1 MALQRMIL
9 VPPELW
15 EKRCETPSPPPVKTI
30 LKSKD
35 HSYNKWT
42 RVRLHQDPYLK
53 TEELKRESI
62 PIPIIET
69 TRKSGPFKLEPELD
83 LFNSDKML
91 INGVDM
97 NIKLTR
103 TPEAF
108 YLLGPNDDAKVRIKI
123 LDATLFIT
131 QVELKPPLLLAHA
144 NVLAMKRKAH
154 YPVTHRQI
162 KTFTARSG
170 TQQISI
176 NNAFLGPVPD
186 RILKVLVKNAA
197 FVGSASTNPFHFH
210 HYDMTN
216 LVLYINGVQ
225 HPSEPIYYG
234 LLFTLWSCKRL

>member
-108 YLLGPNDDAKVRIKI
+108 YLLAPNDD
-123 LDATLFIT
+123 T
-131 QVELKPPLLLAHA
+131 
-144 NVLAMKRKAH
+144 
-154 YPVTHRQI
+154 
-162 KTFTARSG
+162 
-170 TQQISI
+170 
-176 NNAFLGPVPD
+176 
-186 RILKVLVKNAA
+186 KVLSK
-197 FVGSASTNPFHFH
+197 F
-210 HYDMTN
+210 
-216 LVLYINGVQ
+216 
-225 HPSEPIYYG
+225 
-234 LLFTLWSCKRL
+234 